1 MTLMDVLGALLA
13 LAMLGYLIFAMLFPE
28 KF

>member
-13 LAMLGYLIFAMLFPE
+13 LAMLGYMIFAMLFPE

>member
-1 MTLMDVLGALLA
+1 MTVMDWLGALLS